1 MLKIEYIGIDQ
12 LKPYK
17 RNARKHA
24 KKDVDNI
31 AMSISKYGMNDAIG
45 IWGPGNVIV
54 EGHGRFLACK
64 QLGITEVP
72 CVRLDHLTDKERREY
87 AIAHNATAEL
97 SEWDGDILPAE
108 VEDLNLADFD
118 FDFDFDFAEDAEGQV
133 ETDDQG
139 VSQEYIDQK
148 RREFDERIRAGEI
161 DEGDEEYQE
170 FVSKFEPKKTTD
182 DCYTPPLVY
191 DAVLDWCC
199 RKYGIDRQR
208 VVRPFYPGGD
218 YVSFKY
224 PQNCVVVD
232 NPPFSI
238 ISEICKFYV
247 ENNIKFFLFAPA
259 LTLFG
264 IRNGCK
270 ISVGVTVTYENGAK
284 VATSFVTN
292 MSAFEIMSAP
302 DLYQDVKNADAETL
316 KKDKKALPKYSYPDE
331 LVTATA
337 LAYLSKYGQ
346 EFALA
351 KEQCVRVAE
360 LDSQKKVGKAIF
372 GGGYLISEKAAAEKA
387 AAEKAA
393 AEKAAAERWDLSERE
408 REIIANLR

>member
-17 RNARKHA
+17 RNARKHG

-64 QLGITEVP
+64 QLGIREVP

-108 VEDLNLADFD
+108 VEDLNLAD

-393 AEKAAAERWDLSERE
+393 AERWDLSERE

>member
-1 MLKIEYIGIDQ
+1 MLAIEYIPIDQ

-17 RNARKHA
+17 KNARKH
-24 KKDVDNI
+24 KKLDVDNI
-31 AMSISKYGMNDAIG
+31 ARSIEKYGMNDAIG
-45 IWGPGNVIV
+45 IWGKDNVIV
-54 EGHGRFLACK
+54 EGHGRYMACK
-64 QLGITEVP
+64 QLGMDTVP
-72 CVRLDHLTDKERREY
+72 VVRLDHLSDKERREY

-97 SEWDGDILPAE
+97 SEWDIEILPTE
-108 VEDLNLADFD
+108 LEDLDLGEFD
-118 FDFDFDFAEDAEGQV
+118 FDFDIDHDTEEQEEAEDHE
-133 ETDDQG
+133 
-139 VSQEYIDQK
+139 VSQEYIEQK
-148 RREFDERIRAGEI
+148 RREFEERIQAGEI

-191 DAVLDWCC
+191 DAVLNWCC
-199 RKYGIDRQR
+199 KKYEINRDC

-224 PQNCVVVD
+224 PKNCAVVD

-238 ISEICKFYV
+238 VSEICKFYT
-247 ENNIKFFLFAPA
+247 ENGIKFFLFAPA

-270 ISVGVTVTYENGAK
+270 IALNAPVIYENGAN

-302 DLYQDVKNADAETL
+302 DLYQDIKNAVAETL
-316 KKDKKALPKYSYPDE
+316 KERRKEIPKYSYPNE
-331 LVTATA
+331 LVTASS
-337 LAYLSKYGQ
+337 LARFSKYGQ
-346 EFALA
+346 QFALT
-351 KEQCVRVAE
+351 KDQCIRVAE
-360 LDSQKKVGKAIF
+360 LDSQKKAGKAIF

-393 AEKAAAERWDLSERE
+393 AEKAAAEKWDLSERE
-408 REIIANLR
+408 REIIAKLK

>member
-17 RNARKHA
+17 RNARKHG

-64 QLGITEVP
+64 QLGIREVP

-108 VEDLNLADFD
+108 VEDLNLAD

>member
-393 AEKAAAERWDLSERE
+393 AERWDLSERE